1 MQDLGLTSATSIET
15 FQPPQFIIDDDTLG
29 KGADV
34 ARVLCKAL
42 ALPLEQRKV
51 LGEQI
56 FSVFR
61 HYVAVCHF
69 ACYTG
74 WFGCSGSSEDVCYAY
89 SYHKY
94 IVIKL

>member
-42 ALPLEQRKV
+42 ALPLEQQKV
-51 LGEQI
+51 VGEQI
-56 FSVFR
+56 FSLFR
-61 HYVAVCHF
+61 HYVAVCHL
-69 ACYTG
+69 
-74 WFGCSGSSEDVCYAY
+74 YATLDGLVVVDPLEMY
-89 SYHKY
+89 AMHYHKY
-94 IVIKL
+94 ISSV